1 MSCSSSFSLK
11 PTRSLG
17 ILGLLLSIFT
27 KHMCSSGKSLVNAFL
42 CLSFLIYKMEGFYMF
57 SLVPSSSQSPRFPG
71 PFSIP
76 PISPSS
82 SLPLLSNCLCLSLPF
97 PLFPVFLHLFVLC
110 LFSLSLSPFA
120 IRFYLLG
127 SLKKKNQFPLAG
139 KYPITSLYPA
149 NSPSS
154 FRLQIRHQF
163 P

>member
-27 KHMCSSGKSLVNAFL
+27 KHMCNSGKSLVNAFL

-110 LFSLSLSPFA
+110 LFSLSLTICHQVLPVRQF
-120 IRFYLLG
+120 
-127 SLKKKNQFPLAG
+127 KKKNQFPLAG